1 MVFPR
6 KYSWSVSSIVLSG
19 GILLLTAWAGMYYP
33 GRGWEVDQP
42 PRWLGLLDLIAVP
55 ASFVTA
61 CVALGKE
68 PSRTAGILALM
79 LSVLSFFCAVS
90 SY

>member
-6 KYSWSVSSIVLSG
+6 KYSWSVSSVLLSG
-19 GILLLTAWAGMYYP
+19 GVLLLTAWAGMYYQ
-33 GRGWEVDQP
+33 GQGGNVDQP
-42 PRWLGLLDLIAVP
+42 PRWLGVLDLIAVP

-68 PSRTAGILALM
+68 PSRSVGILALI

-90 SY
+90 S

>member
-6 KYSWSVSSIVLSG
+6 KYSWSLSSVLLSG
-19 GILLLTAWAGMYYP
+19 GVLLLTDWAGMDY
-33 GRGWEVDQP
+33 RGQGWDVDQP
-42 PRWLGLLDLIAVP
+42 PRWLGLLDLVAVP

-61 CVALGKE
+61 CAALVKE
-68 PSRTAGILALM
+68 PSRAGGILALT

-90 SY
+90 S